1 MKARILWRVILV
13 GHVITIFFFFFNRLK
28 VGVGGLALS
37 GDMGCDMCIVP
48 ELWERVR
55 RRNGGAEGLTT

>member
-1 MKARILWRVILV
+1 MEGNFGWTRN
-13 GHVITIFFFFFNRLK
+13 HDFFFFFNRLK